1 MAPKNNAKA
10 AKGKGKDTS
19 ADDAKG
25 KGGKGGAVKG
35 AQSINVRHILCE
47 KHAKKEEA
55 LEKLRNGTKFD
66 EVAREFSEDKARQGG
81 SLGWKTKGG
90 LDPAFENV
98 AFELETSTTGNPKYA
113 EVKTGFGYHIIMV
126 EGRK

>member
-1 MAPKNNAKA
+1 MSSAKNTPRKKKPWRSFVTAPSLMRLLVNSRRIKL
-10 AKGKGKDTS
+10 DRVS
-19 ADDAKG
+19 RYILDEMDRADFFCA
-25 KGGKGGAVKG
+25 
-35 AQSINVRHILCE
+35 
-47 KHAKKEEA
+47 
-55 LEKLRNGTKFD
+55 
-66 EVAREFSEDKARQGG
+66 GG

>member
-1 MAPKNNAKA
+1 MNSRRIRLDKVSKSPRDEMNRA
-10 AKGKGKDTS
+10 DFFS
-19 ADDAKG
+19 A
-25 KGGKGGAVKG
+25 
-35 AQSINVRHILCE
+35 
-47 KHAKKEEA
+47 
-55 LEKLRNGTKFD
+55 
-66 EVAREFSEDKARQGG
+66 GG

>member
-1 MAPKNNAKA
+1 MNSRRIRLDRVSKLLRDEINR
-10 AKGKGKDTS
+10 
-19 ADDAKG
+19 ADFFYA
-25 KGGKGGAVKG
+25 
-35 AQSINVRHILCE
+35 
-47 KHAKKEEA
+47 
-55 LEKLRNGTKFD
+55 
-66 EVAREFSEDKARQGG
+66 GG

-90 LDPAFENV
+90 LGPAFENV

>member
-1 MAPKNNAKA
+1 MAPSLMRLLVNSLRIRLDRVSKYLRDEINR
-10 AKGKGKDTS
+10 
-19 ADDAKG
+19 AD
-25 KGGKGGAVKG
+25 
-35 AQSINVRHILCE
+35 
-47 KHAKKEEA
+47 
-55 LEKLRNGTKFD
+55 F
-66 EVAREFSEDKARQGG
+66 FSTGG

>member
-1 MAPKNNAKA
+1 MNSRRIRLDRVRKSLRDESNTA
-10 AKGKGKDTS
+10 DLFS
-19 ADDAKG
+19 A
-25 KGGKGGAVKG
+25 
-35 AQSINVRHILCE
+35 
-47 KHAKKEEA
+47 
-55 LEKLRNGTKFD
+55 
-66 EVAREFSEDKARQGG
+66 GG

-98 AFELETSTTGNPKYA
+98 AFELEISTTGNPKYA

>member
-1 MAPKNNAKA
+1 MAPSSMRLLVNSRRIRLDRVRKSLRDESNTA
-10 AKGKGKDTS
+10 DLFS
-19 ADDAKG
+19 A
-25 KGGKGGAVKG
+25 
-35 AQSINVRHILCE
+35 
-47 KHAKKEEA
+47 
-55 LEKLRNGTKFD
+55 
-66 EVAREFSEDKARQGG
+66 GG